1 MENKKRTRLRGVTD
15 TFFSERNIE
24 KLCDY
29 YSMGEQGKSSDMKY
43 LIIFNADAGTH
54 IAEVV
59 IEVGVDNADELRG
72 EIELRGEEIS
82 EERGLR
88 FECVGVEEVEE
99 E

>member
-1 MENKKRTRLRGVTD
+1 
-15 TFFSERNIE
+15 
-24 KLCDY
+24 
-29 YSMGEQGKSSDMKY
+29 MGEQGKSSDMKY

-72 EIELRGEEIS
+72 EIELKGEEIS
-82 EERGLR
+82 EERGLVFR
-88 FECVGVEEVEE
+88 CVGVEEVEE

>member
-1 MENKKRTRLRGVTD
+1 
-15 TFFSERNIE
+15 
-24 KLCDY
+24 
-29 YSMGEQGKSSDMKY
+29 MKY

-82 EERGLR
+82 EERGLVFR
-88 FECVGVEEVEE
+88 CVGVEEVDDDGAL
-99 E
+99 

>member
-1 MENKKRTRLRGVTD
+1 MQKK
-15 TFFSERNIE
+15 
-24 KLCDY
+24 
-29 YSMGEQGKSSDMKY
+29 KY

-59 IEVGVDNADELRG
+59 IEVGVESADELRG

-82 EERGLR
+82 EERGLVFR
-88 FECVGVEEVEE
+88 CVGVEEVEE